1 MHRSEGPLRYM
12 AVDDNHLASLLV
24 SAIAALQTKQTNG
37 GKAMGDPLCA
47 NRGFSPAPVFLV
59 AKNFGTINTSDSLA
73 TRQKKSV
80 SCIISALY
88 HLAHYT
94 HQSSAKTAPLSLAAV
109 VFFCRL
115 DAVLQ
120 HPREAPTWLNKL
132 SVSYRPTRESAALAA
147 DAADQFGNLTV
158 NFFKTKLDLQ
168 SERHIGCILFLVRSF
183 LRLLPPDCLRFQV
196 YCRIS
201 TLFLNRRTNKQLRRR
216 N

>member
-24 SAIAALQTKQTNG
+24 SAIAASQTKQTND

-47 NRGFSPAPVFLV
+47 NLGFSPAPVFLV

-109 VFFCRL
+109 VFF
-115 DAVLQ
+115 LQ
-120 HPREAPTWLNKL
+120 IRCGATT
-132 SVSYRPTRESAALAA
+132 STRSADVAK
-147 DAADQFGNLTV
+147 QV
-158 NFFKTKLDLQ
+158 V
-168 SERHIGCILFLVRSF
+168 CILPAHSRKCSSGGRCCGPIRQFNGE
-183 LRLLPPDCLRFQV
+183 LLQ
-196 YCRIS
+196 
-201 TLFLNRRTNKQLRRR
+201 NKA
-216 N
+216 